1 MVTKSG
7 NKVFDTPRVPEED
20 SNIFYP
26 EDDDEPMAEND
37 AQRRALIDTS
47 ETLIEHF
54 AERTDV
60 YVSADMFI
68 YYEMDNPNR
77 KVAPDVFVSFG
88 VSDHWRGSYFT
99 WREGKAPDFVLEVA
113 SPGTWARD
121 AAEKRDIYAA
131 MGVTEY
137 WRFDPNRG
145 EFFLPPLI
153 GERLNL
159 RSEYDPIPL
168 TEVDGILRG
177 HSSAL
182 GLDICVRE
190 HEIRLYD
197 PTGGSWL
204 RNHREEAAARRIA
217 EERAEHA
224 QERAQ
229 HAQERAEHAEE
240 RAQLLERLLRERGI
254 TPPGGG

>member
-7 NKVFDTPRVPEED
+7 DKVFDTPRVPEENP
-20 SNIFYP
+20 NIFYP
-26 EDDDEPMAEND
+26 GEDDEPMAEND

-68 YYEMDNPNR
+68 YYEMDNPDR
-77 KVAPDVFVSFG
+77 KLAPDVFVSFG

-113 SPGTWARD
+113 SPGTWTRD
-121 AAEKRDIYAA
+121 ASEKRDIYAA

-145 EFFLPPLI
+145 EYRVLAI
-153 GERLNL
+153 
-159 RSEYDPIPL
+159 
-168 TEVDGILRG
+168 
-177 HSSAL
+177 
-182 GLDICVRE
+182 
-190 HEIRLYD
+190 
-197 PTGGSWL
+197 
-204 RNHREEAAARRIA
+204 
-217 EERAEHA
+217 
-224 QERAQ
+224 
-229 HAQERAEHAEE
+229 
-240 RAQLLERLLRERGI
+240 
-254 TPPGGG
+254 